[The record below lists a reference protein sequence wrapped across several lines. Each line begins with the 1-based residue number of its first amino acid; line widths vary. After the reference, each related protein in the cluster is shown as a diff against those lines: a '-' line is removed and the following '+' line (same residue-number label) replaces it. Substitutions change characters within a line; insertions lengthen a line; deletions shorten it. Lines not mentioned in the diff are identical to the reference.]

1 MASSTEPIRPPSDLA
16 SLFLIDDTGPASMCS
31 NTGGSG
37 WSTGGCW
44 MAEFDPT
51 PMAGADTTGRRPLR
65 ILRVSTDTYPE
76 ILGGGALHAHEMSC
90 MQA

>member
-1 MASSTEPIRPPSDLA
+1 
-16 SLFLIDDTGPASMCS
+16 
-31 NTGGSG
+31 
-37 WSTGGCW
+37 

-51 PMAGADTTGRRPLR
+51 PMAGVDTTGRRPLR

-76 ILGGGALHAHEMSC
+76 ILGGGALHAHEMSR